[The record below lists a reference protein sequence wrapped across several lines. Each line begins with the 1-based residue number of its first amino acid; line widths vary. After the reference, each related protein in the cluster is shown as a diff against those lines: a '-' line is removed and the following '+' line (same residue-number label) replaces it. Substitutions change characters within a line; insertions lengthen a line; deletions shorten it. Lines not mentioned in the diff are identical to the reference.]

1 MDHQAASVASA
12 NIDAMPTT
20 RRLNKEM
27 AAAALEIV
35 AEQIL
40 TTSTMAINR
49 SGAAASFADEETLE
63 AARTL
68 FTCVMQ
74 HKLCEHVMREVDRR
88 SMLPVTVFSL
98 STLFCEAMALHKLK

>member
-1 MDHQAASVASA
+1 MDHQAASVAST
-12 NIDAMPTT
+12 NIEAMPTT

-40 TTSTMAINR
+40 SSSAMAVDQ
-49 SGAAASFADEETLE
+49 SGVAASFADEETLS

-74 HKLCEHVMREVDRR
+74 HKLCMHVMREVDRR
-88 SMLPVTVFSL
+88 SMLPVAVFSL
-98 STLFCEAMALHKLK
+98 STLFSEAMTLYKL

>member
-1 MDHQAASVASA
+1 
-12 NIDAMPTT
+12 MPTT
-20 RRLNKEM
+20 QRLNKEM

-40 TTSTMAINR
+40 ASSTMAIDQ
-49 SGAAASFADEETLE
+49 SGVAASFADEETLS

-98 STLFCEAMALHKLK
+98 STLFCEAMALYKLK